1 MTSFPR
7 RCDFEASFPCPGLA
21 GHRPYTP
28 AMRRWVCVAALL
40 FGFSGDGYA
49 FTMRARIPV
58 PIERPLPA
66 SPRGRGFVPTLDWWR
81 R

>member
-1 MTSFPR
+1 
-7 RCDFEASFPCPGLA
+7 
-21 GHRPYTP
+21 
-28 AMRRWVCVAALL
+28 MRRWVCVAALL

-49 FTMRARIPV
+49 FTTRVRIPV
-58 PIERPLPA
+58 PIERTLPA